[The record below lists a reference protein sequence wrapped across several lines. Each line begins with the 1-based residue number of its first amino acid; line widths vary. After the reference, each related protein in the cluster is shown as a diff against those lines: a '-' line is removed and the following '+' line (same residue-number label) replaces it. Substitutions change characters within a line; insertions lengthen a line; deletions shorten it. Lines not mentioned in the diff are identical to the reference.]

1 MESSMDLVKSI
12 LDQFTGDN
20 LSRLSSELGATPKAT
35 QSAVAAAVP
44 TILSSLAGLAST
56 HDGAKKL
63 SNTLGG
69 FDFGKLGSLANM
81 LTGNTNSVTQQ
92 GGSLL
97 ANLFGDTVVSNIGS
111 YIGRFAGLD
120 ERLTKTLLSFV
131 TPLILGKVAGAWQNK
146 GGTVS
151 ALQGLLSDQQ
161 ENIADALPTGFSLA
175 NIPGLPSADAAMR
188 AVGRTANAAAG
199 TARDVSR
206 HAADTA
212 QDATKTLLSWLLP
225 LAALLLAAAALW
237 YFFGRGPAPDV
248 AQRAQEGANAAN
260 RAVNRAADATAAATR
275 DAADATAAAANR
287 VAALR
292 PTLPELSVPELS
304 AVTKDLTGIFNSATQ
319 SLNGIRDASS
329 ANAALP
335 QLTKIGTQ
343 IDAIRAFFDRLP
355 AASQAALGEQIGKQ
369 FGPLQ
374 EQAAKILAMP
384 GASPEVKASLAAI
397 TNKLAGLNLAQV
409 SQDTSDIFASLTK
422 TLSGFNNA
430 AAAEAAVPQLEE
442 VAGKID
448 NLKQVRD
455 QMTPGGQSM
464 LAKLVAAARGPLDQL
479 IAKVLTAL
487 GADAAAVKPVLDV
500 IANKIAGLTA

>member
-1 MESSMDLVKSI
+1 MDLVKSI
-12 LDQFTGDN
+12 LEQFTGDN
-20 LSRLSSELGATPKAT
+20 LNRLSSDLGTSPKAT
-35 QSAVAAAVP
+35 QSAISAAVP
-44 TILSSLAGLAST
+44 TILSSLAGLASS

-81 LTGNTNSVTQQ
+81 LTGNTNSVAQQ

-97 ANLFGDTVVSNIGS
+97 TSLFGDTVVSSIGS

-120 ERLTKTLLSFV
+120 ERLTKTLLSFL
-131 TPLILGKVAGAWQNK
+131 TPLILGKVAGAWQSK

-151 ALQGLLSDQQ
+151 ALQGLLSDQK
-161 ENIADALPTGFSLA
+161 ESIADALPTGFSLA
-175 NIPGLPSADAAMR
+175 NIPGLPSADAALR

-199 TARDVSR
+199 AARDVSR

-237 YFFGRGPAPDV
+237 YFFGRGPARDV
-248 AQRAQEGANAAN
+248 AQRAQEGAAAAN
-260 RAVNRAADATAAATR
+260 RAVNRAADATATAASN
-275 DAADATAAAANR
+275 AADATAAAANR
-287 VAALR
+287 VAALK
-292 PTLPELSVPELS
+292 PTLPELTIPEIS
-304 AVTKDLTGIFNSATQ
+304 TVTRNLTGIFNSANKT
-319 SLNGIRDASS
+319 LAGIRDASS
-329 ANAALP
+329 ASAALP
-335 QLTKIGTQ
+335 QLAELGTQ
-343 IDAIRAFFDRLP
+343 IDGIREFFDRLP
-355 AASQAALGEQIGKQ
+355 AASQAVLGQQIGKQ
-369 FGPLQ
+369 FGPVQ

-384 GASPEVKASLAAI
+384 GTSPEVKASLSAI
-397 TNKLAGLNLAQV
+397 TDKLAGLNLAQV
-409 SQDTSDIFASLTK
+409 SQDTGDIFATLTK
-422 TLSGFNNA
+422 TLGSFNNA
-430 AAAEAAVPQLEE
+430 AAAEAALPQLQE

-448 NLKQVRD
+448 HLKQVRD

-464 LAKLVAAARGPLDQL
+464 LAKLVSAARGPLDQL

-500 IANKIAGLTA
+500 IANKIAGLSA

>member
-1 MESSMDLVKSI
+1 M
-12 LDQFTGDN
+12 
-20 LSRLSSELGATPKAT
+20 
-35 QSAVAAAVP
+35 P

-81 LTGNTNSVTQQ
+81 LSGNTSSVTQQ
-92 GGSLL
+92 GGSQL
-97 ANLFGDTVVSNIGS
+97 ANVFGDTVVSSIGS

-120 ERLTKTLLSFV
+120 ERMTKTLLSFV
-131 TPLILGKVAGAWQNK
+131 TPLILSKVAGAWQNK

-151 ALQGLLSDQQ
+151 ALQGLLSDQK
-161 ENIADALPTGFSLA
+161 ESIADALPTGFSLA
-175 NIPGLPSADAAMR
+175 NIPGLPSADAAVR
-188 AVGRTANAAAG
+188 TASRTANAAAG

-237 YFFGRGPAPDV
+237 YFFGRGPARDV
-248 AQRAQEGANAAN
+248 AQNAQAGAN
-260 RAVNRAADATAAATR
+260 AVNRAADATATAAR
-275 DAADATAAAANR
+275 DTADATAAAANR

-304 AVTKDLTGIFNSATQ
+304 AVTQNLTGIFNSANKT
-319 SLNGIRDASS
+319 LTGIRDTSS
-329 ANAALP
+329 ASAALP
-335 QLTKIGTQ
+335 QLTEMNSQ
-343 IDAIRAFFDRLP
+343 IDAIREFFDRLP
-355 AASQAALGEQIGKQ
+355 PASQAALGQQIGKQ
-369 FGPLQ
+369 FGPMQ

-384 GASPEVKASLAAI
+384 GTSPEVKASLAAI

-409 SQDTSDIFASLTK
+409 SKDTSDIFTSLNK
-422 TLSGFNNA
+422 TLSGFNDA
-430 AAAEAAVPQLEE
+430 AAAEAAVPQLQE

-448 NLKQVRD
+448 HLKQVRD

-487 GADAAAVKPVLDV
+487 GADAAAVKPVLDAIV
-500 IANKIAGLTA
+500 NKIAGLTA